1 MTMDRRKQGSLRPPR
16 QDRSRVRL
24 DRIIKV
30 TEDLLKDRRFDQ
42 ITITDIV
49 KGAETSVGVFY
60 SRFSNKQALLE
71 FLEEKVYEEAQEML
85 AKEMAK
91 DVPTSPR
98 DAVQRVVDLALKL
111 HRKYSGIS
119 REIVHNAWGD
129 PAHLKRG
136 VQWNEGV
143 AAVIRPIFA
152 GIANPKLHADVNHAA
167 DFAIMMV
174 LGSIREMIPGNF
186 WPRSM
191 RQTNKDLSE
200 NITQTVLLFLTGTA

>member
-1 MTMDRRKQGSLRPPR
+1 MDRRKQASLRPPR

-30 TEDLLKDRRFDQ
+30 TEDLLKTRRFDQ

-49 KGAETSVGVFY
+49 KAAETSVGVFY
-60 SRFSNKQALLE
+60 SRFANKQALLE

-85 AKEMAK
+85 AKELAK
-91 DVPTSPR
+91 EPPTSPAE
-98 DAVQRVVDLALKL
+98 AVRRVVDLALKL

-143 AAVIRPIFA
+143 AAVIRPVFA
-152 GIANPKLHADVNHAA
+152 GIADKKIHGDVNHAA
-167 DFAIMMV
+167 DFAIMMT
-174 LGSIREMIPGNF
+174 LGSIREMVPGNF
-186 WPRSM
+186 WPKSM

-200 NITQTVLLFLTGTA
+200 SISRSVLFYLTGQGG